1 MLPITQSIGPTPVS
15 GTTYQNTHGVPTR
28 GTMLPITQ
36 STGLTPVSG
45 TAYQNTHGVRTIGTG
60 SGASGTWDGKVCVYH
75 DK

>member
-1 MLPITQSIGPTPVS
+1 
-15 GTTYQNTHGVPTR
+15 
-28 GTMLPITQ
+28 MLPITQ